1 MRIGSLV
8 GSLEGPNEVEYRRLL
23 VTSKLKTQV
32 TTSYWVCVVRRS
44 GRAQRFMYIELI
56 KCSKQLNER
65 SNCSKSHEGA
75 SGLRSNCAAHP
86 IKPTTRLHKPPQMA
100 AWPRSPLLGFLAGI
114 LPSGPLR
121 CLLSI
126 PELFRDA
133 PTLHP
138 PHTIEFSFRTLF
150 QPRP

>member
-56 KCSKQLNER
+56 KCSKQLYE
-65 SNCSKSHEGA
+65 EA
-75 SGLRSNCAAHP
+75 TAL
-86 IKPTTRLHKPPQMA
+86 
-100 AWPRSPLLGFLAGI
+100 SPMRV
-114 LPSGPLR
+114 PVV
-121 CLLSI
+121 
-126 PELFRDA
+126 
-133 PTLHP
+133 
-138 PHTIEFSFRTLF
+138 
-150 QPRP
+150 